1 MKWSKMM
8 IQTLREDP
16 GDAEIDS
23 HKLLVR
29 AALVKKT
36 AAGLFTFLPLGMS
49 RRKKCESFRNDDTC
63 RGNAYA
69 FTSLVFHFGH
79 LTASSE
85 IR

>member
-1 MKWSKMM
+1 MKWTKMM

-36 AAGLFTFLPLGMS
+36 AAGLFTFL
-49 RRKKCESFRNDDTC
+49 
-63 RGNAYA
+63 
-69 FTSLVFHFGH
+69 SLIH
-79 LTASSE
+79 
-85 IR
+85 I

>member
-36 AAGLFTFLPLGMS
+36 AAGLFTFLPLGM
-49 RRKKCESFRNDDTC
+49 RALRKVEAIVR
-63 RGNAYA
+63 A
-69 FTSLVFHFGH
+69 
-79 LTASSE
+79 TASSL
-85 IR
+85 RA

>member
-29 AALVKKT
+29 AALGAGRRLVGLGFFLLT
-36 AAGLFTFLPLGMS
+36 LGLVMGAAWGNRARS
-49 RRKKCESFRNDDTC
+49 RR
-63 RGNAYA
+63 
-69 FTSLVFHFGH
+69 
-79 LTASSE
+79 
-85 IR
+85 

>member
-36 AAGLFTFLPLGMS
+36 ASAKVFFT
-49 RRKKCESFRNDDTC
+49 
-63 RGNAYA
+63 
-69 FTSLVFHFGH
+69 V
-79 LTASSE
+79 SE
-85 IR
+85 